1 VTSPTGSTAGQGP
14 ARPRGADGA
23 VPTPSPIVRILNEEV
38 RHYHR
43 WCTPSTLIDQ
53 ERIDD
58 FYASDVSISAGFFGT
73 LVDHTGVFGEAE
85 RFAAAAQGA
94 DRTMFSVHG
103 SSGSNWIVLRMLAL
117 ERPDALVLVARN
129 IHHSIINALKAF
141 GLDFR
146 FLPTPYDAEFEA
158 VLPPSVDEVMAALR
172 RYPEALAVIYTSP
185 SYEGLCANTHAI
197 AAAVHEASP
206 QTILFVDEAWGGHLH
221 FHPELPPSA
230 MEAGADLAVQSTHK
244 LAGGLQQTGLIH
256 WREGRVDSELMEEAY
271 REYVTTSPSYHL
283 LASAD
288 ASVRALAA
296 NGQEALGACIDRT
309 RALKA
314 ALRKR
319 LPRLVHLDEPSWT
332 GRHWSHVARTDLV
345 KTTVA
350 LSAYDVSG
358 FAVSQSLVERGIVLE
373 KAGINTLTF
382 ITTFQLQASAV
393 EDTVRALEEVLVGR
407 ELAAGASRPIASNPF
422 SAFDDR
428 PVMHP
433 YHARRYAKSV
443 GREVPIEDAIGSVA
457 AEIVEVYPP
466 GIPVILEGFRVS
478 ADAVRYL
485 CEVRDMGG
493 AIVARDTSLET
504 LRVL

>member
-1 VTSPTGSTAGQGP
+1 MARVSSLSQAAG
-14 ARPRGADGA
+14 

-43 WCTPSTLIDQ
+43 WCTPSTLVDQ
-53 ERIDD
+53 ERIED

-85 RFAAAAQGA
+85 RFAAATQGA

-158 VLPPSVDEVMAALR
+158 VLPPSAEQVLTGLR
-172 RYPEALAVIYTSP
+172 RYPEAIAVVYTSP
-185 SYEGLCANTHAI
+185 TYEGLCAPTRAI
-197 AAAVHEASP
+197 ADAVHEASP
-206 QTILFVDEAWGGHLH
+206 ETIVFVDEAWGGHLH
-221 FHPELPPSA
+221 FHPDLPSSA
-230 MEAGADLAVQSTHK
+230 MDSGADISVQSTHK

-256 WREGRVDSELMEEAY
+256 WREQRVDSELMEEAF

-288 ASVRALAA
+288 AAVRSLAA
-296 NGQEALGACIDRT
+296 KGREALGACIART
-309 RALKA
+309 EALKA
-314 ALRKR
+314 GLRER
-319 LPRLVHLDEPSWT
+319 LPRLVHLEAPEP
-332 GRHWSHVARTDLV
+332 GRAGRLPSTHVSGADLV

-350 LSAYDVSG
+350 LTTYDISG
-358 FAVSQSLVERGIVLE
+358 FAVSQALVEHGIVVE

-382 ITTFQLQASAV
+382 ITTFQLEDAAV
-393 EDTVRALEEVLVGR
+393 GDTLRALEEILAGH
-407 ELAAGASRPIASNPF
+407 ELPEGTSRPLASNPF
-422 SAFDDR
+422 SAIDDR

-433 YHARRYAKSV
+433 YHARRYAKSI
-443 GREVPIEDAIGSVA
+443 GREVPIEQAIGHVA

-493 AIVARDTSLET
+493 AIVARDTSLAT

>member
-1 VTSPTGSTAGQGP
+1 VSSPPRTAS
-14 ARPRGADGA
+14 

-43 WCTPSTLIDQ
+43 WCTPSTLVDQ

-94 DRTMFSVHG
+94 DRSMFSVHG
-103 SSGSNWIVLRMLAL
+103 SSGSNWIALRMLAL
-117 ERPDALVLVARN
+117 ERSDALVLVARN

-141 GLDFR
+141 GLNFR

-172 RYPEALAVIYTSP
+172 RYPEAIAVIYTSP
-185 SYEGLCANTHAI
+185 TYEGLCANTRAI
-197 AAAVHEASP
+197 AEAVHEAAP
-206 QTILFVDEAWGGHLH
+206 HTVVFVDEAWGGHLH

-230 MEAGADLAVQSTHK
+230 MDSGADLAVQSTHK

-256 WREGRVDSELMEEAY
+256 WREGRVDSELMEEAF

-296 NGQEALGACIDRT
+296 NGEDALGGCIERT
-309 RALKA
+309 RDLKA
-314 ALRKR
+314 RLRER
-319 LPRLVHLDEPSWT
+319 LPRLVHLDDAGWVGGHAP
-332 GRHWSHVARTDLV
+332 HVDCADLV

-350 LSAYDVSG
+350 LTHYDISG
-358 FAVSQSLVERGIVLE
+358 FAVSQALVEHGIVIE
-373 KAGINTLTF
+373 KAGINTLTL
-382 ITTFQLQASAV
+382 ITTFQLEASAV
-393 EDTVRALEEVLVGR
+393 GDTVRALEEVLAGR
-407 ELAAGASRPIASNPF
+407 ELPDGASRPVASNPF
-422 SAFDDR
+422 AAVEDR

-433 YHARRYAKSV
+433 YHARRYAKSI
-443 GREVPIEDAIGSVA
+443 GRELPIEEAIGHVA

-466 GIPVILEGFRVS
+466 GIPVILEGFRIS

-493 AIVARDTSLET
+493 AIVARDTALKT

>member
-1 VTSPTGSTAGQGP
+1 
-14 ARPRGADGA
+14 
-23 VPTPSPIVRILNEEV
+23 VRILNEEV
-38 RHYHR
+38 RHYYR
-43 WCTPSTLIDQ
+43 WCTPSTLVDQ
-53 ERIDD
+53 ERIED

-73 LVDHTGVFGEAE
+73 LADHTGVFGEAE

-146 FLPTPYDAEFEA
+146 FLATPYDAEFEA
-158 VLPPSVDEVMAALR
+158 VLPPSVDQVLTALR

-185 SYEGLCANTHAI
+185 TYEGLCANTHAI
-197 AAAVHEASP
+197 AAAVHDAAPE
-206 QTILFVDEAWGGHLH
+206 TILFVDEAWGGHLH

-230 MEAGADLAVQSTHK
+230 MDAGADLSVQSTHK

-256 WREGRVDSELMEEAY
+256 WREARVDSELMEEAF

-288 ASVRALAA
+288 AAVRSLAA
-296 NGQEALGACIDRT
+296 NGRDALGGCIART
-309 RALKA
+309 RAFKSQ
-314 ALRKR
+314 LRER
-319 LPRLVHLDEPSWT
+319 LPRLVHLDEPAWT
-332 GRHWSHVARTDLV
+332 GKHWEHVARTDLV

-350 LSAYDVSG
+350 LSGYDLSG
-358 FAVSQSLVERGIVLE
+358 FAVSDALVGRGIVVE

-382 ITTFQLQASAV
+382 ITTFQLEAAAIGA
-393 EDTVRALEEVLVGR
+393 TVTALEEILAGH
-407 ELAAGASRPIASNPF
+407 ELPQGTSRTLASNPF
-422 SAFDDR
+422 SAIDDR

-433 YHARRYAKSV
+433 YHARRYAKSI
-443 GREVPIEDAIGSVA
+443 GQEVPIEEAIGRVA
-457 AEIVEVYPP
+457 AELVEVYPP
-466 GIPVILEGFRVS
+466 GIPVVLEGFRVS

-493 AIVARDTSLET
+493 AIVARDTSLQT